1 MHICNHSTLDRG
13 GGGSAV
19 QGHPWAT
26 LSLRSAWTTWLDT
39 LSQEE
44 EREERRKSG
53 EGRKREMRRKKKKR
67 RGKGKR
73 R

>member
-13 GGGSAV
+13 GGGSEV

-26 LSLRSAWTTWLDT
+26 LRSAWTTWLDT

-44 EREERRKSG
+44 EREERREKEG
-53 EGRKREMRRKKKKR
+53 EREREID
-67 RGKGKR
+67 
-73 R
+73 